1 MSKKN
6 IKKEIASM
14 LAPRMTRC
22 VYIIEEEGTGLYKI
36 GVSRNPPHR
45 RRDLQRGNPR
55 DLRIVHAINSDEPRA
70 TEQAIHAALD
80 EYRVSGEWFE
90 LPMGVVTY
98 VKTIEELKPENA
110 AGRLSRA
117 EIDAI

>member
-1 MSKKN
+1 MSKN

-14 LAPRMTRC
+14 LAPRMTQC

-36 GVSRNPPHR
+36 GVSRNPPQR
-45 RRDLQRGNPR
+45 CLSLQRGNPR

-70 TEQAIHAALD
+70 TEVAIHDALD

-90 LPMGVVTY
+90 LCTGVITCL
-98 VKTIEELKPENA
+98 TSIEELKPENA
-110 AGRLSRA
+110 EERLSEA